1 MHRKI
6 IQSVSVVLGAAILI
20 ITPISVSANWT
31 GTNKRSITNVVSG
44 AAMDVIVINKE
55 AGECRHNYFMTDFD
69 KKKETN
75 FTIIKT
81 FTCKICGDEYTEEL
95 DLSEFCTC
103 EKHEHTYTHTV
114 VLPTC
119 TERGYTTH
127 TCTGCGDIYKDSY
140 VPATGHKYTNGNCTE
155 CGEKDPSI
163 PVVLNLNGEDLVN
176 AMKNLFDDVTT
187 ITSFS
192 TTNNI
197 PENAIGVDLSED
209 KNKSIFLYKENSD
222 MKLYFVGDTLKIR
235 GSLSNMFFGYT
246 GLTSIDLSR
255 IDTSEVIDMC
265 SMFEGC
271 SNLLELDLS
280 ELDTQK
286 VENMYGM
293 FAGCLKM
300 STLNISKFNTSNV
313 TNMGFMFQHCQSI
326 RNIDISKFDTSRV
339 TNMQNMFYGCMSLV
353 TLNLSSFDTSNVTN
367 MGYMFDSCHSLITL
381 NLTSFNTLSVTNMK
395 YMFRECKKL
404 QSLDLSSFN
413 TSNVESMI
421 LMFGYCTN
429 LKSIYVSSD
438 WKIAVQDSG
447 MFSNCGC
454 SNVIYR

>member
-222 MKLYFVGDTLKIR
+222 MKLYFVGDTLKIS

-265 SMFEGC
+265 SMFERC

-313 TNMGFMFQHCQSI
+313 TNMGFMF
-326 RNIDISKFDTSRV
+326 
-339 TNMQNMFYGCMSLV
+339 
-353 TLNLSSFDTSNVTN
+353 
-367 MGYMFDSCHSLITL
+367 DSCHSLITL

-404 QSLDLSSFN
+404 QSLDLRSFN

-421 LMFGYCTN
+421 LMFGNCTN